1 MIDQT
6 TALAIA
12 RDYLKSLK
20 WPGIEEMILYDNAT
34 IERPFGWVFF
44 YNSKLFIESGDI
56 GDDAVG
62 NAPIIV
68 DRRDG
73 SIHVTGTA
81 GPLERYLDRYEKSR
95 SANVDDSEE

>member
-12 RDYLKSLK
+12 RNYVQSLK
-20 WPGIEEMILYDNAT
+20 WPGIEEMVLYESAT

-44 YNSKLFIESGDI
+44 YNSKSFIDTGNI

-73 SIHVTGTA
+73 SVHVTGTA
-81 GPLERYLDRYEKSR
+81 APLERYLDRYQTSR
-95 SANVDDSEE
+95 SGNVDSDV